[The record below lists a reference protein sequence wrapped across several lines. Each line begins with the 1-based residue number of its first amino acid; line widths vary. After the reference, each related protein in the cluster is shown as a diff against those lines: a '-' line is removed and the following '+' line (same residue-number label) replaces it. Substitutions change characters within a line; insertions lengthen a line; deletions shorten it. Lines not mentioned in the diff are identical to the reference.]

1 MRVCMHR
8 HVSVP
13 CNLHSTLCHHND
25 RCFANSMVGTIMA
38 RDTPQ
43 SNPMLLHLNAGPN
56 SLRLVLMQLT
66 NAQVYSFVVAE
77 INYTDLI
84 TGWIWEDGNTFLLA
98 QAIQGKTYDE
108 IYCQPTDELSRNQWL
123 EFFEHKHVP
132 SMPFFL
138 NKNKRH
144 VPEFTFSRHI
154 IPSVM
159 EIESG
164 GSGELNDYKN
174 EKEDIKNHKE
184 RRCSME

>member
-1 MRVCMHR
+1 MRR
-8 HVSVP
+8 NASVP
-13 CNLHSTLCHHND
+13 TNFHSALPVHND
-25 RCFANSMVGTIMA
+25 RRFANSMVGTIMA

-43 SNPMLLHLNAGPN
+43 SNPMLLNLNAGHN
-56 SLRLVLMQLT
+56 SLRIVLKQLT
-66 NAQVYSFVVAE
+66 NGEVYSFVVAE
-77 INYTDLI
+77 INYTELI
-84 TGWIWEDGNTFLLA
+84 TGWIWEDGKTFFLA

-154 IPSVM
+154 IPPVM
-159 EIESG
+159 EIESDG
-164 GSGELNDYKN
+164 NKTL
-174 EKEDIKNHKE
+174 
-184 RRCSME
+184 